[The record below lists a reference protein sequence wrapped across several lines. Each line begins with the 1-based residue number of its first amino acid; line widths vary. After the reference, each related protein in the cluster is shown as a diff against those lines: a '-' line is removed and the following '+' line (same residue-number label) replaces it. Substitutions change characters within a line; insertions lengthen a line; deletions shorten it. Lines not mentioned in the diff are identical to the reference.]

1 MKVCLFIY
9 GYASNITCTIYLI
22 LCLTCK
28 NMLEFEDSNLPL
40 SESLTWTKFLFLF
53 AYFSSVRITSFQ
65 IIQLI
70 DSSLKLS
77 VYIQMIFTFQN
88 FFLINPSSAF
98 WSHMNTFTPS
108 LCPTHVLCG

>member
-9 GYASNITCTIYLI
+9 GYAYNITCTIYLI
-22 LCLTCK
+22 LCLKCK
-28 NMLEFEDSNLPL
+28 KILEFEDSNLPL
-40 SESLTWTKFLFLF
+40 SESLTWTKFLLLF

-77 VYIQMIFTFQN
+77 VYIQVIFTFQN
-88 FFLINPSSAF
+88 FFF
-98 WSHMNTFTPS
+98 
-108 LCPTHVLCG
+108 